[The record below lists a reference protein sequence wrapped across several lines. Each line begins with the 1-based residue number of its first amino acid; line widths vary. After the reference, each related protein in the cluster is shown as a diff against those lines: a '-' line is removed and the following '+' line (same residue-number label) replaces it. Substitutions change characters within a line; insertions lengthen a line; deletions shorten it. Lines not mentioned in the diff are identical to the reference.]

1 MGANN
6 LIVFEN
12 VSKFYGEVLGINRVS
27 LTIAP
32 GITSLVG
39 PNGSGK
45 TTLMNLMTGLIQ
57 PTRGSIRI
65 LGIAPDD
72 PQTLFRKTGYC
83 GQFDSFPRGVTGYE
97 FIYGF
102 LLLHGFASKDAETR
116 AWRALDRV
124 SLRDAAMRKVDGY
137 SKGMR
142 QRVRL
147 AQSIAHDPTVMILD
161 EPLNGLDPMARAE
174 TIALFRQLAAAGS
187 HLIVS
192 SHILHELDTMSD
204 RVVLINNGYV
214 LAEGGASGSEGVRAE
229 MLEHPLQIMVRCD
242 RASELAARMFGET
255 HIVEAQ
261 LHEDRHGVFIKTR
274 NPDAF
279 YVLLNQMVVEQGLNL
294 EAVTPVDDDLNAVY
308 HYLIGNH

>member
-1 MGANN
+1 MEANN
-6 LIVFEN
+6 LIIFEN
-12 VSKFYGEVLGINRVS
+12 VSKFYGEILGVNRVS

-57 PTRGSIRI
+57 PTRGRLTI

-72 PQTLFRKTGYC
+72 PQTLFRTVGYC
-83 GQFDSFPRGVTGYE
+83 GQFDSFPRGATGYE

-102 LLLHGFASKDAETR
+102 LLLHGFAKKDAEAR
-116 AWRALDRV
+116 AWRALERV
-124 SLRDAAMRKVDGY
+124 SLRDAARRKVDGY

-142 QRVRL
+142 QRIRL
-147 AQSIAHDPTVMILD
+147 AQSIAHDPAVMILD

-174 TIALFRQLAAAGS
+174 TIALFRQLAAAGL

-204 RVVLINNGYV
+204 RVVLINNGYI
-214 LAEGGASGSEGVRAE
+214 LAEGGARGADGVRAE

-242 RASELAARMFGET
+242 RASELAARMFAET

-279 YVLLNQMVVEQGLNL
+279 YALLNQMVVEQGLNL

-308 HYLIGNH
+308 HYLIK

>member
-1 MGANN
+1 
-6 LIVFEN
+6 
-12 VSKFYGEVLGINRVS
+12 
-27 LTIAP
+27 
-32 GITSLVG
+32 
-39 PNGSGK
+39 
-45 TTLMNLMTGLIQ
+45 
-57 PTRGSIRI
+57 PTRGKLTI

-72 PQTLFRKTGYC
+72 PQTLFRTVGYC
-83 GQFDSFPRGVTGYE
+83 GQFDSFPRAVTGFE
-97 FIYGF
+97 FVYGF
-102 LLLHGFASKDAETR
+102 LLLHGLKSKDAETR

-124 SLRDAAMRKVDGY
+124 SLRDAALRKVEGY

-174 TIALFRQLAAAGS
+174 TIALFRQLAAEGS

-214 LAEGGASGSEGVRAE
+214 LAEGGASGAEGVRAE

-279 YVLLNQMVVEQGLNL
+279 YALLNRMVVEQGLNL

-308 HYLIGNH
+308 HYLIK